1 VTQSISLF
9 ASLEEEPINTNW
21 KPDPLP
27 SLEGIKDVEI
37 DCETDGLEWHNG
49 HRPIGIGIHSAKG
62 SQYIPWGH
70 KGGGNLD
77 ENQCREWARK
87 ELRNKHITN
96 LNTRFDIHH
105 LYQWGVDLEAQG
117 CTVSDVS
124 HYAALLDDNR
134 RRFSLDRLAQD
145 YLGIEKI
152 GKELDATRMADYH
165 ASQVAPRAIGDVEI
179 VHKLKEM
186 MWPELDAQDLQ
197 RVRQLEDD
205 IIFPVCEMERNAA
218 PLDAALL
225 EAWVKESEQEYIRCL
240 YSVSRDLGFN
250 VEPKTKDWVRVF
262 EKLKLTIEHRTDKG
276 APSFTD
282 DVLKHVN
289 HPIVQQLRRASK
301 LASLRSK
308 FLVPYHKALTEDHKL
323 RYALHQLRVDNY
335 GTVRGRFSSSNK
347 NIQQVPAVEKQK
359 VIFGDNYVVR
369 QLFKPES
376 GVFLAADAKQIEYR
390 IFAHYA
396 SSPKVLEAYKENPDI
411 SYHEFVWEMV
421 KPYKSNITY
430 KAVKNLNFAK
440 VYGAG
445 KNKIA
450 AMLELPRAES
460 DRFVAD
466 YDRAF
471 PEIPQLSRD
480 AIKRAEHQGFV
491 TTIAGRRA
499 RFHNG
504 LKAHTALNAII
515 QGSAADI
522 NKMKIIDL
530 HRERKHT
537 GFIMRFTVHDELCGD
552 CPDKHCYEA
561 VKSILNKQAV
571 NLKVPILWDV
581 QVGPNW
587 AQQSQVKDDSFAK

>member
-1 VTQSISLF
+1 
-9 ASLEEEPINTNW
+9 
-21 KPDPLP
+21 
-27 SLEGIKDVEI
+27 
-37 DCETDGLEWHNG
+37 
-49 HRPIGIGIHSAKG
+49 
-62 SQYIPWGH
+62 
-70 KGGGNLD
+70 
-77 ENQCREWARK
+77 
-87 ELRNKHITN
+87 
-96 LNTRFDIHH
+96 
-105 LYQWGVDLEAQG
+105 
-117 CTVSDVS
+117 
-124 HYAALLDDNR
+124 
-134 RRFSLDRLAQD
+134 
-145 YLGIEKI
+145 
-152 GKELDATRMADYH
+152 
-165 ASQVAPRAIGDVEI
+165 
-179 VHKLKEM
+179 
-186 MWPELDAQDLQ
+186 
-197 RVRQLEDD
+197 
-205 IIFPVCEMERNAA
+205 
-218 PLDAALL
+218 
-225 EAWVKESEQEYIRCL
+225 
-240 YSVSRDLGFN
+240 
-250 VEPKTKDWVRVF
+250 
-262 EKLKLTIEHRTDKG
+262 
-276 APSFTD
+276 
-282 DVLKHVN
+282 
-289 HPIVQQLRRASK
+289 
-301 LASLRSK
+301 
-308 FLVPYHKALTEDHKL
+308 
-323 RYALHQLRVDNY
+323 
-335 GTVRGRFSSSNK
+335 
-347 NIQQVPAVEKQK
+347 
-359 VIFGDNYVVR
+359 
-369 QLFKPES
+369 
-376 GVFLAADAKQIEYR
+376 
-390 IFAHYA
+390 
-396 SSPKVLEAYKENPDI
+396 
-411 SYHEFVWEMV
+411 MV

>member
-1 VTQSISLF
+1 MTSISLF
-9 ASLEEEPINTNW
+9 AALHEEPRDSNW
-21 KPDPLP
+21 QPDPLP
-27 SLEGIKDVEI
+27 SLDGIKDIEI
-37 DCETDGLEWHNG
+37 DCETDGLEWHND

-77 ENQCREWARK
+77 ENQCREWARR

-105 LYQWGVDLEAQG
+105 LYQWGIDLEAQG

-124 HYAALLDDNR
+124 HYAALLDDHR
-134 RRFSLDRLAQD
+134 RRFSLDKLAQD

-152 GKELDATRMADYH
+152 GKELDATRMAEYH

-179 VHKLKEM
+179 VHKLKEV
-186 MWPELDAQDLQ
+186 MWPQLDSQNLQ

-205 IIFPVCEMERNAA
+205 VIFPVCEMERNAA

-225 EAWVKESEQEYIRCL
+225 ESWVKESEQEYIRCL
-240 YSVSRDLGFN
+240 YQVSRDLGFS

-262 EKLKLTIEHRTDKG
+262 EKLKLPIEHRTDKG

-282 DVLKHVN
+282 DILKHID
-289 HPIVQQLRRASK
+289 HPVVQQLRRASK
-301 LASLRSK
+301 LTSLRSK
-308 FLVPYHKALTEDHKL
+308 FLVPYHTALTEDHKL

-359 VIFGDNYVVR
+359 AIFGDAYIVR
-369 QLFKPES
+369 QLFRSEL

-396 SSPKVLEAYKENPDI
+396 ESPKILEAYQKDPET
-411 SYHEFVWEMV
+411 SYHKFVWDMV
-421 KPYKSNITY
+421 KPYKSDITY

-460 DRFVAD
+460 DKFVSD

-471 PEIPQLSRD
+471 PEIPRLASA
-480 AIKRAEHQGFV
+480 AISLAEQQGYV
-491 TTIAGRRA
+491 ETIVGRRA
-499 RFHNG
+499 RFPHG
-504 LKAHTALNAII
+504 LKSHTALNAII

-522 NKMKIIDL
+522 NKMKIVDL
-530 HRERKHT
+530 HRERKST

-552 CPDKHCYEA
+552 CPDRACYDK
-561 VKSILNKQAV
+561 VKTILNEQSID
-571 NLKVPILWDV
+571 LHVPILWDV

-587 AQQSQVKDDSFAK
+587 GEQSDLKESTFGN